1 MHIREETHYSLK
13 LLHVIFAA
21 SALLLLAVTIV
32 WVVRDARRP
41 WKRDQAEAADL
52 LEILSRATEASG
64 QSRSG
69 VAAGYALGELD
80 RVSLPSWDGVRS
92 IRGIEVPGFE
102 RDDAAK
108 GHRAKDRCIT
118 CHVLIDWSA
127 WEIAAPS
134 PVGQDSAIRSLQESL
149 WNGLWEIPTGTM
161 NLRERVVSS
170 PTDLHLWLPLVPR
183 TSDGRTTA
191 NGERAATRSGVPPRA
206 APAATSLSPANPT
219 WERWGLLVTEPAAS
233 RISGAM
239 VVETAPRSPAAYAGL
254 QPGDIIIEVADA
266 AIREAAELEPAIEDL
281 LQRGGGGPPSEWL
294 QRREFPTAAA
304 PQRRVPF
311 VRLTVKRGRPQPLAG
326 HPRPD
331 LYLSADSPHPL
342 AKFGCTICH
351 EGQGPAT
358 DFVHAAHFPNSAAQ
372 ARRWQNEY
380 SWRPEESARY
390 PMTSGAFLQR
400 SCLACHPRVFDLA
413 ETGDPVRP
421 TADRLL
427 EGRRAFE
434 RYGCYGCHDVTGP
447 DVPHPGDPDLIR
459 EPPYRGAASQLLTI
473 DSLPGAVRQAAM
485 DYLIGGNDRLR
496 QALAAALAAWLASAS
511 PDPKMSTET
520 DLACPQ
526 GNSPK
531 KQEERFA
538 RAEAERL
545 LRVLMTERRGDM
557 LPPRGPSLRYV
568 AQRRDLA
575 YVAEY
580 IADPTARRC
589 DARMPRLFGLLEH
602 VSPGQKEL
610 LRSYE
615 AVEIAGMAA
624 YLFSVGPPPPQ
635 ITTNA
640 EGARTFQSDRRTLAS
655 EEIAPN
661 ADRTGTTPP
670 GFPPDKALVERG
682 KRLFETQGCLACHR
696 HPDFPAGQSTFG
708 PDLAGLS
715 SRWIPN
721 ATSAASAGSRPLPI
735 AETADRLA
743 AWLDNPQAFN
753 PHTRMPRPQFRSFH
767 RFMER
772 GHAPGSISDVPGPS
786 GNAVDAVPADEL
798 SGPSGDAWNPSA
810 FTDALASDVRRQAIL
825 RALSAYLLS
834 GTDSA
839 KAAGDAENPSCPA
852 VSPSDTAIDA
862 VFHAYLEK
870 QVPPEL
876 LAEALT
882 HGLPDRAWD
891 SVSPAAWADLRGI
904 TGPLNRD
911 KKLQYIG
918 RRALR
923 RHGCHGCHDI
933 PGLEDAAPIGP
944 PLADWGS
951 KPSSQ
956 LAFDHITEYLRE
968 TPAGR
973 EDGLALGKHD
983 GLPLL
988 MLATKQREGWL
999 YQKLLSPR
1007 SYDYRLDDTKGFTER
1022 LRMGRWSFS
1031 EEERMALVTFVTGFR
1046 RRTIPPSLRPA
1057 DGTKA
1062 DVLARGR
1069 ALVER
1074 LGCDQCHV
1082 LHHETWRIECDP
1094 KTLLQWRG
1102 NPESGGFATLRVP
1115 IKADSAL
1122 DRRGLLTVDLVGAP
1136 QRDPAGEIVTDGDD
1150 WDRPLF
1156 FFRLRRPLWIEGSLW
1171 PVDSVAVPIAA
1182 PQITAKSPP
1191 TGGAFAEM
1199 LYPILISL
1207 AKAGG
1212 VAVGENEA
1220 WGWTPPSLAH
1230 IGAAVRGDWLR
1241 RYLLAPY
1248 PIRPNVPLA
1257 MPGYDLTDEQIDTLV
1272 GYLQTIAKAPHER
1285 TPPHAARLEVIA
1297 RSRTARPNVMEE
1309 ALRILTDRTT
1319 YCGKCHTLDGR
1330 ATPGASSITAAPRL
1344 DTVADRLRP
1353 EYVRAWV
1360 SNPRAILP
1368 YTAMPSLFPADG
1380 NPLDRSV
1387 MDASSKEQME
1397 AVLEL
1402 LAVLPHYLAARGS
1415 ARMPAAKPSP

>member
-1 MHIREETHYSLK
+1 MHIREETHYNLR

-21 SALLLLAVTIV
+21 SVLLLLAVTIV
-32 WVVRDARRP
+32 WIVVDARRP
-41 WKRDQAEAADL
+41 WKRYQARAADL
-52 LEILSRATEASG
+52 LEHLSGATEASG
-64 QSRSG
+64 RTPSS
-69 VAAGYALGELD
+69 VAAAYASGKLD
-80 RVSLPSWDGVRS
+80 RVSLPSWDGVS
-92 IRGIEVPGFE
+92 SLRGIEVSGFE
-102 RDDAAK
+102 RDDAAQ
-108 GHRAKDRCIT
+108 GGTVIDRCIT
-118 CHVLIDWSA
+118 CHVLIDWSN
-127 WEIAAPS
+127 WEIAVP
-134 PVGQDSAIRSLQESL
+134 PHVHQDSTLRSLQESL
-149 WNGLWEIPTGTM
+149 WNGLWEIPTGTV

-183 TSDGRTTA
+183 TSDSRTTA
-191 NGERAATRSGVPPRA
+191 NAESAVSLGGVPPRA
-206 APAATSLSPANPT
+206 APAATSPSPANPSC
-219 WERWGLLVTEPAAS
+219 ERWGLLVTEPAAS
-233 RISGAM
+233 RVAGAM

-254 QPGDIIIEVADA
+254 QPGDIITAVGDA
-266 AIREAAELEPAIEDL
+266 AIREAAELAPALEDL

-311 VRLTVKRGRPQPLAG
+311 VRLTVKRGRPHPLAG

-342 AKFGCTICH
+342 EKFGCTICH

-372 ARRWQNEY
+372 ARRWHEEY
-380 SWRPEESARY
+380 SWHLEDSARY
-390 PMTSGAFLQR
+390 PMAGGAFLQR

-421 TADRLL
+421 TAGRLL
-427 EGRRAFE
+427 EGHRAFE

-447 DVPHPGDPDLIR
+447 DAPHPGDLDLVR

-473 DSLPGAVRQAAM
+473 DTLPRTVRQAAIA
-485 DYLIGGNDRLR
+485 YLTGSDDRLR

-511 PDPKMSTET
+511 PDLKPSTGT
-520 DLACPQ
+520 GLACPQ
-526 GNSPK
+526 GNSPE

-545 LRVLMTERRGDM
+545 LRVLTTERRGDM

-568 AQRRDLA
+568 AQLRDLG

-580 IADPTARRC
+580 IADPTARRS

-615 AVEIAGMAA
+615 AVEIAAMAA
-624 YLFSVGPPPPQ
+624 YLFSLRPPPPA
-635 ITTNA
+635 IRAMAGSTGTS
-640 EGARTFQSDRRTLAS
+640 QSDGWTPESA
-655 EEIAPN
+655 EISAN
-661 ADRTGTTPP
+661 TEGTSTKPP
-670 GFPPDKALVERG
+670 GSPPDKAQVEWG

-696 HPDFPAGQSTFG
+696 YPDFPAGKSAFG

-715 SRWIPN
+715 SRWN
-721 ATSAASAGSRPLPI
+721 STATSSASAGSRPLSPTE
-735 AETADRLA
+735 AADRLA
-743 AWLDNPQAFN
+743 AWLDNPRAFN
-753 PHTRMPRPQFRSFH
+753 PETRMPQPQFRSFN
-767 RFMER
+767 RFMD
-772 GHAPGSISDVPGPS
+772 PGDAREPS
-786 GNAVDAVPADEL
+786 GNAANAVAVDDF
-798 SGPSGDAWNPSA
+798 SDPSGDAWVPSA
-810 FTDALASDVRRQAIL
+810 LTDALASDVRRQAIL

-834 GTDSA
+834 STESA
-839 KAAGDAENPSCPA
+839 KSAGDAENLSRPA
-852 VSPSDTAIDA
+852 ASPSDTAIDA
-862 VFHAYLEK
+862 VFREYLEK

-876 LAEALT
+876 LAEVLVY
-882 HGLPDRAWD
+882 GLPDRAWD
-891 SVSPAAWADLRGI
+891 SISPAAWADLRGI
-904 TGPLNRD
+904 TGPLNQD

-951 KPSSQ
+951 KQPSQ

-973 EDGLALGKHD
+973 EDSLALAKHD

-988 MLATKQREGWL
+988 LLATKQREGWL

-1007 SYDYRLDDTKGFTER
+1007 SYDYRLDEAKGFTER

-1046 RRTIPPSLRPA
+1046 HRTIPQNLRPA
-1057 DGTKA
+1057 AGTKA
-1062 DVLARGR
+1062 EILARGR

-1082 LHHETWRIECDP
+1082 LHHETWRIECES

-1102 NPESGGFATLRVP
+1102 APESGGFATSQVP
-1115 IKADSAL
+1115 TNADFVL
-1122 DRRGLLTVDLVGAP
+1122 DRRGLLTLDLVGSP
-1136 QRDPAGEIVTDGDD
+1136 QRDPAGEIVTDEDD
-1150 WDRPLF
+1150 WGRPLY

-1171 PVDSVAVPIAA
+1171 PVDGVAVPIAA
-1182 PQITAKSPP
+1182 PQITAKSRP

-1207 AKAGG
+1207 AKARG

-1241 RYLLAPY
+1241 GYLLAPY

-1257 MPGYDLTDEQIDTLV
+1257 MPRYDLTDKQIDILV
-1272 GYLQTIAKAPHER
+1272 AYLQTIAKAAHER
-1285 TPPHAARLEVIA
+1285 TPPRAAHLDEIA
-1297 RSRTARPNVMEE
+1297 RKRTARPDVMEE
-1309 ALRILTDRTT
+1309 TFRILTDRTT
-1319 YCGKCHTLDGR
+1319 YCGKCHTLNGR
-1330 ATPGASSITAAPRL
+1330 PGPGASSITAAPRL
-1344 DTVADRLRP
+1344 DAVADRLRP
-1353 EYVRAWV
+1353 EYLRAWL

-1368 YTAMPSLFPADG
+1368 YTAMPALFPADG
-1380 NPLDRSV
+1380 TPLDRSV
-1387 MDASSKEQME
+1387 MDASSREQME
-1397 AVLEL
+1397 AVLDL
-1402 LAVLPHYLAARGS
+1402 LAVLPDYLAAQGS
-1415 ARMPAAKPSP
+1415 ARLHAEKPLP